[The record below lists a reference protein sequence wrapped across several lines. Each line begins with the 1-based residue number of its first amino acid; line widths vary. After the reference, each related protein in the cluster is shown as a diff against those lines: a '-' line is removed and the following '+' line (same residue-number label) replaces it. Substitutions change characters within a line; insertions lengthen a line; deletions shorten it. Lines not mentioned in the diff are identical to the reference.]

1 MALVTEQNERLQ
13 KSRNTGS
20 GEVLINSGHQTA
32 ARPAMEVLLAATT
45 FMNDVIKGKEP
56 IKGKL
61 TMRGEANVVYEQA
74 GGRFSLR
81 CPERLVEEARR
92 RI

>member
-1 MALVTEQNERLQ
+1 MALVVEQNERR
-13 KSRNTGS
+13 KSRNTES
-20 GEVLINSGHQTA
+20 KEVLINSGHQTA
-32 ARPAMEVLLAATT
+32 ARPAMEVLVAATT
-45 FMNDVIKGKEP
+45 FMNDVVKGKEP
-56 IKGKL
+56 IKGRL
-61 TMRGEANVVYEQA
+61 TVRGEASVVYEQA